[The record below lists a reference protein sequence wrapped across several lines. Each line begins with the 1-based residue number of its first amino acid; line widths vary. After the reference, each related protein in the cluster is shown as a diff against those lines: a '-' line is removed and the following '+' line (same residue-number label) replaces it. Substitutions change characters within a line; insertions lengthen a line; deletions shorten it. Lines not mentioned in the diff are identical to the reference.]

1 MKPCIHKEPD
11 RVVAPYTWKCKEGW
25 IWAGQECEKTCM
37 YKQTQPVYEIRLTEK
52 QCKDLLEMIMACDL
66 QISDEPESKYLR
78 RMAKITKKLKDVLE

>member
-37 YKQTQPVYEIRLTEK
+37 YKQIKPVYEIRLTEK
-52 QCKDLLEMIMACDL
+52 QASFLLNHLENDAYFKGFSTDKKMI
-66 QISDEPESKYLR
+66 
-78 RMAKITKKLKDVLE
+78 KIIKKLKDVLE